1 MLYLQHKN
9 HHKELCEESW
19 KICFFISTDFKAR
32 NFLIYKYIL
41 CLTEALEHK
50 SFINIC
56 WMSELINESL
66 RTIWRKHYNSIK
78 SWAELKGEDQGKLED
93 HLEGSPREDTNQT
106 VCWLLEDLA
115 AWYAPHRARLKTSN
129 RNKGK
134 PAQVGVMAQEHRWT
148 KLCGTEPKR
157 KGKLEDVL
165 KEI

>member
-1 MLYLQHKN
+1 MLHLQHKN

-19 KICFFISTDFKAR
+19 KICFLISTDFKAR
-32 NFLIYKYIL
+32 NVLIYKYIL

-78 SWAELKGEDQGKLED
+78 SWAELQGEDQGKLED
-93 HLEGSPREDTNQT
+93 HLEGSPREDTSQT

-115 AWYAPHRARLKTSN
+115 GWSCSTQGKTEDKQWH
-129 RNKGK
+129 KGK
-134 PAQVGVMAQEHRWT
+134 PAQVGIMAQDHRQT
-148 KLCGTEPKR
+148 
-157 KGKLEDVL
+157 GKLEDML

>member
-1 MLYLQHKN
+1 MLYIQHKN

-56 WMSELINESL
+56 RMSELINQSL

-115 AWYAPHRARLKTSN
+115 AWSCSTQGKTE
-129 RNKGK
+129 NK
-134 PAQVGVMAQEHRWT
+134 Q
-148 KLCGTEPKR
+148 
-157 KGKLEDVL
+157 
-165 KEI
+165 

>member
-1 MLYLQHKN
+1 MWR
-9 HHKELCEESW
+9 EL
-19 KICFFISTDFKAR
+19 KICFFTSTDFKAR

-41 CLTEALEHK
+41 CLTEVLEHK

-106 VCWLLEDLA
+106 YVLA
-115 AWYAPHRARLKTSN
+115 SGRPSSLVMFHTGQDWRQAMETKESQPKWAPWPRSTGGQNFVEQSQRG
-129 RNKGK
+129 KGN
-134 PAQVGVMAQEHRWT
+134 
-148 KLCGTEPKR
+148 
-157 KGKLEDVL
+157 
-165 KEI
+165 

>member
-1 MLYLQHKN
+1 MWR
-9 HHKELCEESW
+9 EL
-19 KICFFISTDFKAR
+19 KICFFTSTDFKAR

-41 CLTEALEHK
+41 CLTEVLEHK
-50 SFINIC
+50 SFINFC

-115 AWYAPHRARLKTSN
+115 AWSCSTQGKTEDKQWRQRRASPSGRH
-129 RNKGK
+129 G
-134 PAQVGVMAQEHRWT
+134 PGAQVDKTLWNRA
-148 KLCGTEPKR
+148 
-157 KGKLEDVL
+157 
-165 KEI
+165 KEEREIRGCA